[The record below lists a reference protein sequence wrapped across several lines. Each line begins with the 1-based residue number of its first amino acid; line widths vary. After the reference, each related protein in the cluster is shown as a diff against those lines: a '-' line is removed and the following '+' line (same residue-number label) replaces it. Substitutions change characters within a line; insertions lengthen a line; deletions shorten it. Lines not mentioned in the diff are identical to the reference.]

1 MGCHSA
7 VAGFTNKVPTLTR
20 DTTPSSLGVCIYAS
34 TSHASRGWWPT
45 DHTRGILDQTKA
57 GGEQLQKPRSSF
69 DHQNA
74 SRSTV
79 ISSRGHK
86 TQSTACSLKGF
97 TARPQLQVAAVQPWT
112 HDAEASVEALPQ
124 HEVEV
129 RHRYHH
135 SLPGRNRQLQRL
147 HCQQFR
153 LHRPRLRLGLRW
165 LRQPRRG
172 TPDTPLTREV
182 LRRRRPLLAW

>member
-1 MGCHSA
+1 MPFCCGWVHQQGA
-7 VAGFTNKVPTLTR
+7 NAYKRHHAIVPRSVYLRVNLTR
-20 DTTPSSLGVCIYAS
+20 VARLVAHRP
-34 TSHASRGWWPT
+34 HA
-45 DHTRGILDQTKA
+45 RGISDQTKA
-57 GGEQLQKPRSSF
+57 GGEQLQKTRSSF

-97 TARPQLQVAAVQPWT
+97 TARPQLQAAAVQPWT

-129 RHRYHH
+129 RHRCHH